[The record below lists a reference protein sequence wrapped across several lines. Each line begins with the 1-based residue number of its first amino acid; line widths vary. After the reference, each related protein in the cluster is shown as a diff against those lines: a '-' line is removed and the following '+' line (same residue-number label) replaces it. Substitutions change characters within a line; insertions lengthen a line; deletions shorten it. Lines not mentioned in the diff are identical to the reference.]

1 MSYANL
7 RAEMTR
13 ANIGNYKMAQLVGI
27 TPQGFYKKLN
37 GKATW
42 NLKEMSKIQDI
53 LQHTTNLKLPL
64 DYLFAGDLNDN

>member
-1 MSYANL
+1 MKYANL

-37 GKATW
+37 GNATW
-42 NLKEMSKIQDI
+42 NLKEMNKIQDI
-53 LQHTTNLKLPL
+53 LQNTTNLKLPL

>member
-1 MSYANL
+1 MKYVNL

-37 GKATW
+37 GNGTW
-42 NLKEMSKIQDI
+42 NLKEMNKIQDI
-53 LQHTTNLKLPL
+53 LQNTTNLKLPL
-64 DYLFAGDLNDN
+64 DYLFAGDLNGN

>member
-1 MSYANL
+1 MKYANL

-64 DYLFAGDLNDN
+64 DYLFAGDINDN

>member
-1 MSYANL
+1 MKYANL

-64 DYLFAGDLNDN
+64 DYLFVGDLNDN

>member
-1 MSYANL
+1 M
-7 RAEMTR
+7 AE
-13 ANIGNYKMAQLVGI
+13 LVGI

-42 NLKEMSKIQDI
+42 NLTEMHKIQEI
-53 LQHTTNLKLPL
+53 LQETTKLKLPL

>member
-1 MSYANL
+1 MKYVNL

-37 GKATW
+37 GKGTW
-42 NLKEMSKIQDI
+42 NLKEMNKIQDI
-53 LQHTTNLKLPL
+53 LQNTTNLKLPL
-64 DYLFAGDLNDN
+64 DYLFAGELNDN

>member
-1 MSYANL
+1 MKYVNL

-37 GKATW
+37 GKGTW
-42 NLKEMSKIQDI
+42 NLKEMNKIQEI
-53 LQHTTNLKLPL
+53 LQNTTNLKLPL
-64 DYLFAGDLNDN
+64 DYLFAGEINDN

>member
-1 MSYANL
+1 MKYANL

-42 NLKEMSKIQDI
+42 NLKEMNRIQEI